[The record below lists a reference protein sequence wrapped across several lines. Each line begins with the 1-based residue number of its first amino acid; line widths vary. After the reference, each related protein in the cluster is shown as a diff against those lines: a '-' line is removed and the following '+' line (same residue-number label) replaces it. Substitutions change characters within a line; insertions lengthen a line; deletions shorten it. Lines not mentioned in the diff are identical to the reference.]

1 MNSSPEDSP
10 KKLNDEFSNYVP
22 VNQDSEVTET
32 KLAQALAEVEHNL
45 SSLKERYSQVQY
57 YQKRKVELQHRLEE
71 VRPEVGRQK
80 THKLEEELQ
89 LIRTELETIELNL
102 ESSLFRFDTIKKPF
116 WQAVRFGGL
125 GVVIGWLLKS
135 CSG

>member
-80 THKLEEELQ
+80 THKLREELQ

-102 ESSLFRFDTIKKPF
+102 ESSLFSFDTIKKPF
-116 WQAVRFGGL
+116 WQALRFGGL
-125 GVVIGWLLKS
+125 GIVIGWLLKS
-135 CSG
+135 CTG

>member
-1 MNSSPEDSP
+1 M
-10 KKLNDEFSNYVP
+10 
-22 VNQDSEVTET
+22 
-32 KLAQALAEVEHNL
+32 AEVEHNL

-125 GVVIGWLLKS
+125 GIVIGWLLKS
-135 CSG
+135 CTG

>member
-1 MNSSPEDSP
+1 M
-10 KKLNDEFSNYVP
+10 KVSNYVP

-102 ESSLFRFDTIKKPF
+102 ESSLFRFNTIKKPF

-125 GVVIGWLLKS
+125 GIVIGWLLKS
-135 CSG
+135 CAG